1 MKTKPSNANL
11 YLYTF
16 LGLLM
21 GLAAFVDVGSLSNK
35 AMAKQSDRVEKA
47 VKLWG
52 L

>member
-16 LGLLM
+16 LSILL
-21 GLAAFVDVGSLSNK
+21 GLAATVDIGSLSSQ
-35 AMAKQSDRVEKA
+35 AMANQNDRAEMA
-47 VKLWG
+47 LQRWG